1 MSQKSNQDDDEP
13 GAVLSPDELDFT
25 DAESVLQLEEGRFVI
40 SPSGTLPEVT
50 AHGTETGTDH
60 RSDAGEPTPDTH
72 HASERTGRDPDPLR
86 DSGARYGFR
95 IAAKF
100 DDRVAHHSVV
110 SNDIVTT
117 FEQLLVWYAR
127 GVDDGTPI
135 EDVLGI
141 LLAEANLPV
150 TTPTAD
156 IRRLA
161 DRHGL
166 GPTDS
171 IADLL
176 HATTEHAEGMEGN
189 DETN

>member
-1 MSQKSNQDDDEP
+1 MSQNSNQDDDEP
-13 GAVLSPDELDFT
+13 GTVLSPEELDFT

-50 AHGTETGTDH
+50 GNDTEPGTDH
-60 RSDAGEPTPDTH
+60 GPAGDAQTSGTHPT
-72 HASERTGRDPDPLR
+72 SETTDRDPDPLR

-150 TTPTAD
+150 ATPTAD

-176 HATTEHAEGMEGN
+176 HATTDDAEGTGRN
-189 DETN
+189 DETQ